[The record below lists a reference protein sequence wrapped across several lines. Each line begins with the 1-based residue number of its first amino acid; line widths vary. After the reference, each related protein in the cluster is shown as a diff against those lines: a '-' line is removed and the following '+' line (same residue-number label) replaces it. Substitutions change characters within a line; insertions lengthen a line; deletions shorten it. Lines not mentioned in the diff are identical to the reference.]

1 MFPGFTDQ
9 DFDVFAIPGLEPRM
23 EALRARIRPKLE
35 AIGEATVPL
44 LEQTIGEPFY
54 VHVAKHA
61 RRTVNPPDETWVAW
75 STNKRGYKAYPHFQ
89 VGLRQAHAFIMLAMI
104 EECKSKSAFAR
115 SLLEQLDEV
124 WPTVPDGFVI
134 SEDHTRPETTAK
146 YELGRDG
153 IRRVLERLE
162 KVKKAEFLCGVL
174 LDRHDP
180 VVQDGQAFL
189 RSVQRTFQQ
198 LMPLYRLAETAGH

>member
-1 MFPGFTDQ
+1 
-9 DFDVFAIPGLEPRM
+9 M
-23 EALRARIRPKLE
+23 EALKAQIRPKLE
-35 AIGEATVPL
+35 AIGEATVPV
-44 LEQTIGEPFY
+44 LEQTIGDSFY

-89 VGLRQAHAFIMLAMI
+89 VGIRQSHAFIMFAMI

-134 SEDHTRPETTAK
+134 SEDHTRPETTTK
-146 YELGRDG
+146 SELGRDG

-162 KVKKAEFLCGVL
+162 QVKKAEFLCGVL
-174 LDRHDP
+174 LDRRDP

-189 RSVQRTFQQ
+189 RSVQSTFQQ